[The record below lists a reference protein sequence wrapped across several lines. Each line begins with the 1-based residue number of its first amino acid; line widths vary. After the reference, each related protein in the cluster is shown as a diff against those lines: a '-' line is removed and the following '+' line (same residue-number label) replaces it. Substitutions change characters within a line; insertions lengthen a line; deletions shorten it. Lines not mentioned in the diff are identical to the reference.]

1 MFIVPSFVI
10 QRFVIKIPL
19 YLLFISDKKFVNV
32 VKYTFLPT
40 WLRGCTPDFRWR
52 GWWNG
57 GKNQNIKKSF
67 GLPTIALKKIPG
79 QTLTPKNS
87 HDKFLSLRN
96 FQKEFL
102 TSLFVLYLQNYVA
115 SICKHHLVLD
125 TPENTYL
132 HCKLSHLRKYLPKV
146 TSRPNKISELKIS
159 NPKKSFDHVHPL
171 KSRVPPWGTWLIPT

>member
-1 MFIVPSFVI
+1 MAQGVYS
-10 QRFVIKIPL
+10 RFQVTGMMEWGQKSKHKKIL
-19 YLLFISDKKFVNV
+19 WTSN
-32 VKYTFLPT
+32 
-40 WLRGCTPDFRWR
+40 
-52 GWWNG
+52 N
-57 GKNQNIKKSF
+57 S
-67 GLPTIALKKIPG
+67 LKKIPG

-87 HDKFLSLRN
+87 HDKFLSLTN

-115 SICKHHLVLD
+115 RICKHHLVLD

-132 HCKLSHLRKYLPKV
+132 RCKLSRLRKYLPKV
-146 TSRPNKISELKIS
+146 TSRPNKILELKIS